1 MNFDSSFQCELL
13 KEIVIPDFQ
22 KIKKKQKQNVRQNE
36 TQNLFLLNVKVKLGI
51 KSRGG
56 HCGIVLSY
64 AEINRHKIEGD

>member
-1 MNFDSSFQCELL
+1 M
-13 KEIVIPDFQ
+13 
-22 KIKKKQKQNVRQNE
+22 KQKQNVRQNE

-64 AEINRHKIEGD
+64 AEINRHKIEGDFKRIVLK